1 LVTRNN
7 RQSRRGKLG
16 IIKTKTMNYKLQ
28 IKPLSVNKAWKG
40 KRYKTDEYNRYIKDI
55 LLLLPSKIEVPDV
68 NNIKLAIEW
77 GFSTRSSDCSNPIK
91 LFEDCLVKKYGFDD
105 RYIYELHVF
114 KSIVKK
120 GEEYIKFKIY

>member
-1 LVTRNN
+1 
-7 RQSRRGKLG
+7 
-16 IIKTKTMNYKLQ
+16 MNHTLK

-40 KRYKTDEYNRYIKDI
+40 RRYKTDEYNRYISKI
-55 LLLLPSKIEVPDV
+55 LLLLPDKIDVP
-68 NNIKLAIEW
+68 NTKNIKLAIEW
-77 GFSTRSSDCSNPIK
+77 GFSTRASDCSNPIK